1 MQRSNNRPTTTF
13 INFSLYSRHTRA
25 HAHAHTEKITFTEK
39 DTVLTVKEGQTATIL
54 CELKG
59 EPQPNVTWHFNGQPI
74 SVEGESPI
82 LMSFTQRCSLIFWIF
97 SLYCGFSRC
106 TRLSS
111 CFSHFGSKRFEISHP
126 GRWFAHQQGNTEWH
140 RRVHVPGIPSEFD
153 CFRYAGAHSFDEN
166 RTWVWYMIFQLSQCT
181 LDKKLLNKSKQNS
194 APASQ

>member
-97 SLYCGFSRC
+97 SLYCWIFSLHPFIIMFLSFWQQTLRNFASWPMVC
-106 TRLSS
+106 SSTR
-111 CFSHFGSKRFEISHP
+111 
-126 GRWFAHQQGNTEWH
+126 
-140 RRVHVPGIPSEFD
+140 
-153 CFRYAGAHSFDEN
+153 
-166 RTWVWYMIFQLSQCT
+166 
-181 LDKKLLNKSKQNS
+181 
-194 APASQ
+194 